1 MHAMVYHRFGRA
13 SEVLRLE
20 EVETPVPEEG
30 QVLVRIEA
38 SSANPYDWHFI
49 RGEPLF
55 MRLGPG
61 GLRAPKHTI
70 PGGDLAGV
78 VEAVGVGDVG
88 GLAVGDEVYG
98 FSHGAFA
105 EYLAVPHG
113 RLARKPAGLTWEEA
127 ASLPLAAATALQ
139 GLKEVGGIEAGQKV
153 LIIGASGGIG
163 SLAIQMAKAWG
174 AEVTGVCSTAN
185 TDLALAL
192 GADHVV
198 DYRSE
203 DFLRGDERY
212 DLAFQLGGT
221 TSPLAIR
228 HVLTDSGTLVLC
240 AGDGNRVLGPVWN
253 IAKGSIVGR
262 FVSQTIRLVNTREDT
277 ATLDAIRELV
287 EAGDL
292 RTVID
297 HAVDFQDAGFAV
309 DEVETGSPR
318 GKISICGFGR
328 EASVG

>member
-1 MHAMVYHRFGRA
+1 MHAMVHHRFGRA

-20 EVETPVPEEG
+20 EVDTPQPSEG
-30 QVLVRIEA
+30 QVLVRVEA

-49 RGEPLF
+49 RGEPWF

-61 GLRAPKHTI
+61 GLRSPKHPI
-70 PGGDLAGV
+70 PGGDLAGT
-78 VEAVGVGDVG
+78 VEAVGSGDVG

-105 EYLAVPHG
+105 EYLAVPHD

-139 GLKEVGGIEAGQKV
+139 GLKEIGGIEAGQKV

-163 SLAIQMAKAWG
+163 SLAVQMARTWG

-185 TDLALAL
+185 VGLVRDL
-192 GADHVV
+192 GADRVI
-198 DYRSE
+198 DYRTE
-203 DFLRGDERY
+203 DYLRGDDRY

-228 HVLTDSGTLVLC
+228 KVLAKRGTLVLC
-240 AGDGNRVLGPVWN
+240 AGDGDRLLGPMVN
-253 IAKGSIVGR
+253 VVIGALANR
-262 FVSQTIRLVNTREDT
+262 LVSQTIALISTREDT
-277 ATLDAIRELV
+277 ATLDAVREMI
-287 EAGDL
+287 EAGQIHP
-292 RTVID
+292 VID

-309 DEVETGSPR
+309 DEIENGSPR
-318 GKISICGFGR
+318 GKIVISGYGR
-328 EASVG
+328 EAPLG